1 MRIPKAIAKYIDVV
15 NNPVTYLKIEIERV
29 KGNVKHKVSD
39 IVTKLVIFAALG
51 LVSLL
56 VLIFGSITLG
66 LYLNAVLESSFLG
79 FLIVTAFYILILII
93 LLVIKDKEKIV
104 RKMLGFAKDHVAVTL
119 KEPQQFEQ
127 DPLPQNGVEH
137 NKKELKRP

>member
-29 KGNVKHKVSD
+29 KGNVKHKISD
-39 IVTKLVIFAALG
+39 IITKLVIFAALG

-56 VLIFGSITLG
+56 VLIFGSVTLG

-93 LLVIKDKEKIV
+93 LLVIKDKEKII
-104 RKMLGFAKDHVAVTL
+104 RKMLGFAKHNVAVTL

-127 DPLPQNGVEH
+127 DPLPQNGVEQ
-137 NKKELKRP
+137 NKKELTKP